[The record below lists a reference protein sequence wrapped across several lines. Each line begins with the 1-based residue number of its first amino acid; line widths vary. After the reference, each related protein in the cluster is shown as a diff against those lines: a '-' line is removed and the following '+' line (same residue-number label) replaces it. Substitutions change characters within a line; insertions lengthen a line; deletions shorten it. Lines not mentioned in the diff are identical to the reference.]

1 MQGIREWWKTL
12 TPEKKKFAS
21 AGGML
26 MGLLVILY
34 LFIAAGPDGERK
46 RQPAVAQT
54 EKNLL
59 TGSDPKSLGLDA
71 LGNDLRAN
79 EEKTSALESQ
89 LAAERK
95 QREQDAQIFQ
105 RELDRLRSQFNLA
118 REEMNSQLGG
128 FSRTQQDALDT
139 LRQEVRTLEDGS
151 VVPINQPKPG
161 TVSAEAVAA
170 QGLFD
175 TPAPLP
181 AVNTPGN
188 PGQAAALLKVRVFGE
203 EEVTD
208 AGGFE
213 SPHTVYLVSGSILSG
228 VLINGLDAPTGNRA
242 KKDPMPALVRVKH
255 DAILPNRYRSD
266 VKECFIIVGATGDL
280 STERAFMRGEKLSCV
295 RNDGRLIEITVD
307 AYAVG
312 EDGKVGL
319 RGRLVSRNGAL
330 VAKGALAAFAQSLSD
345 IFRPVRVQA
354 FNTRPDDDQLF
365 QAPDTSEAL
374 EASGYA
380 GVGGAMGEL
389 ADYYVDLADQIV
401 PFIEVDA
408 GRKIDLILLEGA
420 ALEIREN

>member
-1 MQGIREWWKTL
+1 MQGISEWWKNL
-12 TPEKKKFAS
+12 TPDKKKAAS
-21 AGGML
+21 AGGLL

-34 LFIAAGPDGERK
+34 LFIAAGPDGDRS
-46 RQPAVAQT
+46 RLPAVSAT
-54 EKNLL
+54 DKNLL

-79 EEKTSALESQ
+79 EEMTETLRSQ
-89 LAAERK
+89 LEAERK
-95 QREQDAQIFQ
+95 QREQDGQIFQ
-105 RELDRLRSQFNLA
+105 RELERLKNQFNLA

-128 FSRTQQDALDT
+128 FSRSQQDALEN
-139 LRQEVRTLEDGS
+139 LRKEVRTLEDGT
-151 VVPINQPKPG
+151 VVEVDAPKSG
-161 TVSAEAVAA
+161 TISAESVAN
-170 QGLFD
+170 QGLFE
-175 TPAPLP
+175 TPEIIP
-181 AVNTPGN
+181 AVNTPGA

-203 EEVTD
+203 EEISD

-242 KKDPMPALVRVKH
+242 RKDPMPALVRLKH

-312 EDGKVGL
+312 EDGKVGM

-330 VAKGALAAFAQSLSD
+330 VAKGALAAFAGSLSD

-354 FNTRPDDDQLF
+354 FNTRPGEDQLF
-365 QAPDTSEAL
+365 EAPDASEAL
-374 EASGYA
+374 EASSYA

-408 GRKIDLILLEGA
+408 GRKIDLILLKGA

>member
-79 EEKTSALESQ
+79 EEKTSVLESQ

-95 QREQDAQIFQ
+95 QREQDAQNFQ

-128 FSRTQQDALDT
+128 FSRTQQDALDN

-175 TPAPLP
+175 TPAPKAAPGSAQPLP
-181 AVNTPGN
+181 APAA
-188 PGQAAALLKVRVFGE
+188 QASPQIEMDDTTTRREDADEA
-203 EEVTD
+203 VT
-208 AGGFE
+208 
-213 SPHTVYLVSGSILSG
+213 
-228 VLINGLDAPTGNRA
+228 
-242 KKDPMPALVRVKH
+242 
-255 DAILPNRYRSD
+255 
-266 VKECFIIVGATGDL
+266 
-280 STERAFMRGEKLSCV
+280 ST
-295 RNDGRLIEITVD
+295 
-307 AYAVG
+307 
-312 EDGKVGL
+312 
-319 RGRLVSRNGAL
+319 
-330 VAKGALAAFAQSLSD
+330 
-345 IFRPVRVQA
+345 
-354 FNTRPDDDQLF
+354 
-365 QAPDTSEAL
+365 
-374 EASGYA
+374 
-380 GVGGAMGEL
+380 
-389 ADYYVDLADQIV
+389 
-401 PFIEVDA
+401 
-408 GRKIDLILLEGA
+408 
-420 ALEIREN
+420 